1 MAMFTVTKFV
11 LIRNLAIFFIA
22 GNTLYHL
29 FPFPPIIWRIG
40 FVLLAFY
47 CTCLSLKHKLLG
59 VEKSILAFVA
69 LNLVYFFISFLWITP
84 STTQIGNT
92 LYALLGFNLFVLL
105 GTKGVLTGRFFSTVA
120 TIIALA
126 GIPYFYHAQKL
137 ALENLQGNSEEVTNN
152 ASVIFLMLLPMLF
165 FVKHRLLSLGLFC
178 ICIFF
183 LFIGAKRGNILAAAF
198 PIIVYVYSILKDSK
212 KSIGQF
218 LCILILITGV
228 IAGSVQVFLAD
239 EFLIGRFID
248 MQEGNSSGRNY
259 LYANAWNLWVN
270 SNDLIHYIFGYGF
283 QGTLYNMGKMA
294 HNDWLEILVDYGL
307 LGGIFYLAIFV
318 SFALIYVRM
327 KRQKAKTILL
337 VAISIWFLKT
347 LYSMGFMEE
356 TLALLFIPL
365 GQIVAEEKMKKEI
378 LA

>member
-1 MAMFTVTKFV
+1 M
-11 LIRNLAIFFIA
+11 
-22 GNTLYHL
+22 
-29 FPFPPIIWRIG
+29 
-40 FVLLAFY
+40 
-47 CTCLSLKHKLLG
+47 
-59 VEKSILAFVA
+59 
-69 LNLVYFFISFLWITP
+69 
-84 STTQIGNT
+84 
-92 LYALLGFNLFVLL
+92 
-105 GTKGVLTGRFFSTVA
+105 
-120 TIIALA
+120 
-126 GIPYFYHAQKL
+126 
-137 ALENLQGNSEEVTNN
+137 
-152 ASVIFLMLLPMLF
+152 
-165 FVKHRLLSLGLFC
+165 
-178 ICIFF
+178 
-183 LFIGAKRGNILAAAF
+183 FIGAKRGNILAAAF

-283 QGTLYNMGKMA
+283 QGTLHNMGKMA